1 MMLKCTVHT
10 IASGHFTPYR
20 KAAACMNHAVQR
32 SDSYHMATDF
42 TEDVNSSYTPDISQS
57 INLSTISSGTIRKLD
72 FDMLKVRCIQCE

>member
-1 MMLKCTVHT
+1 MILKCTVHT

-42 TEDVNSSYTPDISQS
+42 TEDVNSS
-57 INLSTISSGTIRKLD
+57 
-72 FDMLKVRCIQCE
+72 